1 MKPRRL
7 AAAKYDSPF
16 TIYHLPN
23 MEIINR
29 RQRMA
34 SVARKLRREEDKTI
48 GLVPT
53 MGALHDG
60 HLSLVREAR
69 RMCDV
74 VIVSVFV
81 NPAQFGPGEDFS
93 RYPRDLTG
101 DTTKLADYNVD
112 YIFAPPAE
120 EIYPKGFATY
130 VGVEGLSETMEGV
143 ARPGH
148 FRGVATVLTILFN
161 AIRPDFAFFGQKDAQ
176 QTLVV
181 KRLVRDLAFDIEVVV
196 LPTVREQ
203 SGLALS
209 SRNAYLSDE
218 QHRAAAALYRSLAQ
232 AREVYLEGERNPRR
246 LAEVVR
252 SQLDAEPLARLEYVG
267 VVDAE
272 TMEKFDRIPE
282 DRPVLIALAASVGR
296 TRLID
301 NIVIQ
306 PARQKARTTSE
317 S

>member
-1 MKPRRL
+1 
-7 AAAKYDSPF
+7 
-16 TIYHLPN
+16 

-34 SVARKLRREEDKTI
+34 SVARKLRREDKTI

-53 MGALHDG
+53 MGALHEG

-74 VIVSVFV
+74 VVVSVFV
-81 NPAQFGPGEDFS
+81 NPTQFGPTEDFK

-101 DTTKLADYNVD
+101 DTTKLTDYSVD

-120 EIYPKGFATY
+120 EIYPKNFATY
-130 VGVEGLSETMEGV
+130 VNVEGLSETMEGA

-148 FRGVATVLTILFN
+148 FRGVATVVTVLFN
-161 AIRPDFAFFGQKDAQ
+161 TVRPDFAFFGQKDAQ
-176 QTLVV
+176 QALVIR
-181 KRLVRDLAFDIEVVV
+181 RLVRDLAFDIEVVV

-203 SGLALS
+203 TGLALS
-209 SRNAYLSDE
+209 SRNAYLDDG
-218 QHRAAAALYRSLAQ
+218 QRKAATILYRALSQ
-232 AREVYLEGERNPRR
+232 AREVYNEGERSTKK
-246 LAEVVR
+246 LAETVR
-252 SQLDAEPLARLEYVG
+252 AQFDTEPRARLEYVG

-272 TMEKFDRIPE
+272 TMEKYDRIPE
-282 DRPVLIALAASVGR
+282 DRAVLIALAAQVGT

>member
-1 MKPRRL
+1 
-7 AAAKYDSPF
+7 
-16 TIYHLPN
+16 

-34 SVARKLRREEDKTI
+34 SVSRKLRREEDKTI

-81 NPAQFGPGEDFS
+81 NPTQFGPSEDFE

-112 YIFAPPAE
+112 YIFAPPVE
-120 EIYPKGFATY
+120 EVYPKGFATY
-130 VGVEGLSETMEGV
+130 VSVEGLSETMEGA

-148 FRGVATVLTILFN
+148 FRGVATILTVLFN
-161 AIRPDFAFFGQKDAQ
+161 TVRPDFAFFGQKDAQ

-181 KRLVRDLAFDIEVVV
+181 KRLVRDLAFDLEVAV

-209 SRNAYLSDE
+209 SRNAYLTDE
-218 QHRAAAALYRSLAQ
+218 QRKAAPVLYRALSQ
-232 AREVYLEGERNPRR
+232 AREVYNEGERNAKR
-246 LAEVVR
+246 LAETVR
-252 SQLDAEPLARLEYVG
+252 AQVEAEPLARLEYVG
-267 VVDAE
+267 VVDAD

-282 DRPVLIALAASVGR
+282 ERPVLIALAAQVGR

-306 PARQKARTTSE
+306 PARQKTRTSSE